1 MCCEFI
7 RRRWDLKDDGIDG
20 ERALMKG
27 RKVDTGEYAFFPSPR
42 ASFERLTARVSPG
55 LVDYRCIE
63 ATTHDSA
70 AMYPAI
76 DAIARVC
83 GDEKALRAR
92 YRCDT
97 LVLGLMRN

>member
-1 MCCEFI
+1 
-7 RRRWDLKDDGIDG
+7 
-20 ERALMKG
+20 MKG